1 LFSREVPYVIR
12 NQSIIAIKQAL
23 QWFLQ
28 V

>member
-12 NQSIIAIKQAL
+12 NQLIIAIKQVL